1 MNENDHGY
9 NDIDDAPFNIEITP
23 VIKLENSEIN
33 DSQNSLRSD
42 VEMIRFPDEIEGQND
57 QNMQPILEDLNS
69 DESVSQHNRAF
80 IQYST
85 IETGDPEEAHHQNLA
100 NNKTASTLGQAD
112 QGNGSSDGQIFGTF
126 NIGDMLNEQDRH
138 HANQG

>member
-1 MNENDHGY
+1 M
-9 NDIDDAPFNIEITP
+9 
-23 VIKLENSEIN
+23 
-33 DSQNSLRSD
+33 R
-42 VEMIRFPDEIEGQND
+42 
-57 QNMQPILEDLNS
+57 PILEDLNS

-85 IETGDPEEAHHQNLA
+85 IDNDPEEAHHQNIA
-100 NNKTASTLGQAD
+100 NNKTASTLGPAD

-138 HANQG
+138 NANQG